1 MTEAFVAFVRFEEK
15 LLLLK
20 RNSSTE
26 HFPDLWDGVWGV
38 ADTPRKSSIVW
49 LNPPAFPSTI
59 CTTTAPAQRGIDMGR
74 NLVDVMP
81 ILVVSKSDE
90 VTPRHLHPS
99 RVGRPRDH
107 QGLQLHLLRP

>member
-38 ADTPRKSSIVW
+38 ADTPEEVLDRVACLLYTS
-49 LNPPAFPSTI
+49 PS
-59 CTTTAPAQRGIDMGR
+59 
-74 NLVDVMP
+74 
-81 ILVVSKSDE
+81 
-90 VTPRHLHPS
+90 
-99 RVGRPRDH
+99 PRDE
-107 QGLQLHLLRP
+107 L

>member
-38 ADTPRKSSIVW
+38 ADTPEEVLERV
-49 LNPPAFPSTI
+49 AQSTGI
-59 CTTTAPAQRGIDMGR
+59 PVDDLHYHATGPERGIDMGR

-81 ILVVSKSDE
+81 ILVVATVSY
-90 VTPRHLHPS
+90 THLRAHET
-99 RVGRPRDH
+99 GRKLGFR
-107 QGLQLHLLRP
+107 LML